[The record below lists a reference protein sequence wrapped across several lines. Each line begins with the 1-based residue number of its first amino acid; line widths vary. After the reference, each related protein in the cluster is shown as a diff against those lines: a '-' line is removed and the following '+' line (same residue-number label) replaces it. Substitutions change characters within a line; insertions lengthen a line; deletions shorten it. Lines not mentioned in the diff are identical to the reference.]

1 MGYTIYDIAKLANT
15 SPSTV
20 SRYINNKPLKP
31 ENYKRIKEVMDKID
45 FKPNAM
51 ARALVSQTIK
61 TIAVF
66 TTDIR
71 VPHFASTVYAL
82 EQEFS
87 LKGYHVIICNT
98 SLDPFKSLDYLKMLS
113 NTTLDAI
120 ILVGSIF
127 SKLNENEEIMNLLKN
142 YLVIVANGEL
152 NLENSYSI
160 KEDDKQGVYQA
171 YKYLYEVKNRRK
183 IIYFKDFDTKSSFN
197 KLDGFIQ
204 AEKEFNQSSNS
215 NNIYYQIKDV
225 DDGKKIVDELI
236 KNKVEFDGIICGEDA
251 AAIGVINQLK
261 EYNFKVGKQ
270 VDVIGYNNTIYSEM
284 SMPRLTVIDNTPTLQ
299 AEKIVT
305 MIDNYLTKS
314 EKIESI
320 VFTPKLIIKESA

>member
-1 MGYTIYDIAKLANT
+1 MGYTIYDIAKLAKT

-31 ENYKRIKEVMDKID
+31 ENYQRIKAVMDKID

-113 NTTLDAI
+113 NTKLDAL

-127 SKLNENEEIMNLLKN
+127 TKINENEEIMNLLKN

-152 NLENSYSI
+152 NLKDSYSI
-160 KEDDKQGVYQA
+160 KEDDSKGVYKA
-171 YKYLYEVKNRRK
+171 YKYLYENKNRRK
-183 IIYFKDFDTKSSFN
+183 IIYLKDFDTASSLN
-197 KLDGFIQ
+197 KLDGFIK
-204 AEKEFNQSSNS
+204 ASEEFNLYSQD
-215 NNIYYQIKDV
+215 NIYYNIRNVEEGRQIITKLKEENKD
-225 DDGKKIVDELI
+225 
-236 KNKVEFDGIICGEDA
+236 FDGIICGEDEA
-251 AAIGVINQLK
+251 AVGVINQLK
-261 EYNFKVGKQ
+261 EYNYKVGKD

-284 SMPRLTVIDNTPTLQ
+284 SLPRLTVIDNTPTLQ
-299 AEKIVT
+299 AKKIVS
-305 MIDNYLTKS
+305 MIDNYLTKGEEIKS
-314 EKIESI
+314 VTFIPE
-320 VFTPKLIIKESA
+320 LIIKESA